1 MSTNTNKMP
10 LVAIVGRPNV
20 GKSTLFNRIIGWQK
34 AIVEETPGVT
44 RDRIYA
50 VTEWSGVTFRIVD
63 TGGFEPVSEDLY
75 LSLIRNQVQKAV
87 EEADLILFLLDVK
100 TGLMPQDIEI
110 SKLLRKT
117 RKPVLYVVNKVDHEK
132 QERNTMEMHA
142 LGIETFIPISS
153 LHGRR
158 INELLDVIVEKLPE
172 AKYKVEREDEIII
185 KVAVIG
191 KPNVGKSTFVNRI
204 LGEERMLTCPIP
216 GTTRD
221 SIDTLI
227 ERDGKKYIFIDTA
240 GIRKKSKVALP
251 VERYSILRAIKTIE
265 RADIVLLMLDAS
277 EGPTHQDA
285 RLAELINERNK
296 GCVILVNKWDLVPKE
311 IAQKK
316 GIQDIIRSKLKAL
329 DFAPVMLISAL
340 TGKRV
345 IKVFD
350 YIDLVHKNFSCRI
363 STKSLNKL
371 LENILRT
378 NPPHLYKGAEIKFY
392 YISQPLTKPPTFVIF
407 TNSLKGVQESYKRYL
422 ENRLREEFELQG
434 TAIKVI
440 FRGRRKS

>member
-1 MSTNTNKMP
+1 MPIDTNKIP

-63 TGGFEPVSEDLY
+63 TGGFEPLSDDLY

-87 EEADLILFLLDVK
+87 EESDLILFLLDVK

-117 RKPVLYVVNKVDHEK
+117 IKTVLYVVNKVDHEK
-132 QERNTMEMHA
+132 QETNTMEMHA

-158 INELLDVIVEKLPE
+158 IDELLDVIVEKLPE

-204 LGEERMLTCPIP
+204 LGEERMLTSPIP

-221 SIDTLI
+221 SIDILI
-227 ERDGKKYIFIDTA
+227 ERDGKNYMFIDTA
-240 GIRKKSKVALP
+240 GIRKRSKITLP

-296 GCVILVNKWDLVPKE
+296 GCIILLNKWDLVPKE
-311 IAQKK
+311 IAQRKD
-316 GIQDIIRSKLKAL
+316 IQDIIRSKLKAL

-345 IKVFD
+345 VKVFD
-350 YIDLVHKNFSCRI
+350 YIDLVHKNFSSRI

-378 NPPHLYKGAEIKFY
+378 NPPHLYKGTEIKFY

-407 TNSLKGVQESYKRYL
+407 TNSLKGVQDSYKRYL

>member
-1 MSTNTNKMP
+1 MPTETNKIP

-50 VTEWSGVTFRIVD
+50 STEWSGVKFRIVD

-132 QERNTMEMHA
+132 QETNTMEMHA

-172 AKYKVEREDEIII
+172 AEYKVEREDEIDI

-204 LGEERMLTCPIP
+204 LGEERMLTSPIP

-240 GIRKKSKVALP
+240 GIRKRSKITLP
-251 VERYSILRAIKTIE
+251 VERYSTLRAIKTIE
-265 RADIVLLMLDAS
+265 RADIILLMLDAS

-296 GCVILVNKWDLVPKE
+296 GCVILLNKWDLVPKE
-311 IAQKK
+311 IAQRKD
-316 GIQDIIRSKLKAL
+316 IQDIIRTKLKAL
-329 DFAPVMLISAL
+329 EFASVILISAL

-345 IKVFD
+345 VRVFD
-350 YIDLVHKNFSCRI
+350 YIDLVYKNFSCRI
-363 STKSLNKL
+363 STKPLNKL

-378 NPPHLYKGAEIKFY
+378 NPPPLYKGSEIKFY

-407 TNSLKGVQESYKRYL
+407 TNSLKGVQDSYKRYL

-434 TAIKVI
+434 TSIKVI

>member
-1 MSTNTNKMP
+1 MFTNTNKMP

-50 VTEWSGVTFRIVD
+50 VAEWSGVTFRIVD

-87 EEADLILFLLDVK
+87 EEADLILFLLDAK

-132 QERNTMEMHA
+132 H
-142 LGIETFIPISS
+142 ET
-153 LHGRR
+153 
-158 INELLDVIVEKLPE
+158 
-172 AKYKVEREDEIII
+172 
-185 KVAVIG
+185 
-191 KPNVGKSTFVNRI
+191 
-204 LGEERMLTCPIP
+204 
-216 GTTRD
+216 
-221 SIDTLI
+221 
-227 ERDGKKYIFIDTA
+227 
-240 GIRKKSKVALP
+240 
-251 VERYSILRAIKTIE
+251 KTIE

>member
-1 MSTNTNKMP
+1 MFTNTNKMP

-50 VTEWSGVTFRIVD
+50 VAEWSGVTFRIVD

-172 AKYKVEREDEIII
+172 AKYEAESQDESII
-185 KVAVIG
+185 KVAVTG

>member
-1 MSTNTNKMP
+1 MFTNTNKMP

-50 VTEWSGVTFRIVD
+50 VAEWSGVTFRIVD

-110 SKLLRKT
+110 SKLLRKA

-132 QERNTMEMHA
+132 QETNTMEMHA

-172 AKYKVEREDEIII
+172 AKYEAESQDESII
-185 KVAVIG
+185 KVAVTG

-296 GCVILVNKWDLVPKE
+296 GGVILVNKWDLVPKE

>member
-1 MSTNTNKMP
+1 MFTNTNKMP

-87 EEADLILFLLDVK
+87 EEADLILFLLDAK

-132 QERNTMEMHA
+132 HETNTMEMHA
-142 LGIETFIPISS
+142 LGIETFTPISS

-172 AKYKVEREDEIII
+172 AKYKVESQDESII
-185 KVAVIG
+185 KVAVTG
-191 KPNVGKSTFVNRI
+191 KPNVGKSTLINRI
-204 LGEERMLTCPIP
+204 LGEERMLTSPIP

-277 EGPTHQDA
+277 EGPTH
-285 RLAELINERNK
+285 RR
-296 GCVILVNKWDLVPKE
+296 
-311 IAQKK
+311 
-316 GIQDIIRSKLKAL
+316 
-329 DFAPVMLISAL
+329 
-340 TGKRV
+340 T
-345 IKVFD
+345 
-350 YIDLVHKNFSCRI
+350 SCGA
-363 STKSLNKL
+363 
-371 LENILRT
+371 
-378 NPPHLYKGAEIKFY
+378 YK
-392 YISQPLTKPPTFVIF
+392 
-407 TNSLKGVQESYKRYL
+407 
-422 ENRLREEFELQG
+422 
-434 TAIKVI
+434 
-440 FRGRRKS
+440 